1 MITGIDLF
9 EFSVRDKA
17 RIIAFYRD
25 VLGLK
30 ATDEDEHGAEFTLA
44 DGTTLGIWQPDS
56 DDYPLG
62 AGIMFAVADI
72 KHAIEYYRARG
83 VELGKIMETR
93 VCYMAH
99 ARDPEGNRFVL
110 HQRKNTA

>member
-1 MITGIDLF
+1 MITGVDMF

-17 RIIAFYRD
+17 KTVAFYRD

-30 ATDEDEHGAEFTLA
+30 ATEEDEHGAEFTFS
-44 DGTTLGIWQPDS
+44 DGTTFGIWQPDA

-72 KHAIEYYRARG
+72 KRAVEHFQARG
-83 VELGKIMETR
+83 AVLGEIRESR
-93 VCYMAH
+93 VCFMSFG
-99 ARDPEGNRFVL
+99 RDPEGNRFVI
-110 HQRKNTA
+110 HQRKNAD